1 MLNRHGRR
9 IVVIELDGPI
19 FFGSAETVASS
30 VESEL
35 PAVDWIVLDLK
46 YVGHFDSSGV
56 MMLKRLDD
64 KMLKLNKRLLLSY
77 LPADGNQRRFLKT
90 MGLTR
95 PEIEGRVFDD
105 TNAALS
111 WCEDELLIELNY
123 FQDTADE
130 VVLKKFDVFR
140 GLTNDE
146 IHRLA
151 CMLTRQ
157 QHRCEMIIREGEEC
171 HSL

>member
-1 MLNRHGRR
+1 
-9 IVVIELDGPI
+9 
-19 FFGSAETVASS
+19 
-30 VESEL
+30 VENEL

-64 KMLKLNKRLLLSY
+64 NMLKLNKRLLLSY

-95 PEIEGRVFDD
+95 PETEGRIFDD

-111 WCEDELLIELNY
+111 WAEDELLIEFGY
-123 FQDTADE
+123 CQDTADE
-130 VVLKKFDVFR
+130 VVLEKFDVFR
-140 GLTNDE
+140 GMTDDE
-146 IHRLA
+146 IRLLA
-151 CMLTRQ
+151 CRLTRQ
-157 QHRCEMIIREGEEC
+157 QHRCEMISCGGEEC
-171 HSL
+171 RSL

>member
-1 MLNRHGRR
+1 
-9 IVVIELDGPI
+9 
-19 FFGSAETVASS
+19 
-30 VESEL
+30 
-35 PAVDWIVLDLK
+35 
-46 YVGHFDSSGV
+46 
-56 MMLKRLDD
+56 MMLKRLDEAL
-64 KMLKLNKRLLLSY
+64 LKSNKRLLLSY
-77 LPADGNQRRFLKT
+77 LPAGGNQRRFLKT

-95 PEIEGRVFDD
+95 LETQGRIFDD

-111 WCEDELLIELNY
+111 WCEDKLLIELGY

-130 VVLKKFDVFR
+130 VVLEKIDVFR

-146 IHRLA
+146 IRRLA

-171 HSL
+171 RSL